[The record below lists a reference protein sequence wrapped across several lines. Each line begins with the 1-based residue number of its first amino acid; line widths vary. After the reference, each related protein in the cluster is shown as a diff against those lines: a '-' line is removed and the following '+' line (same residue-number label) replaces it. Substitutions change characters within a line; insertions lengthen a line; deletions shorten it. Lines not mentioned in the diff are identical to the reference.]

1 MRLSVTAL
9 GMALIGAPALAAPAC
24 DVPSNLPT
32 PRIEG
37 PSTRE
42 SARLLP
48 IGSYTLSLIWLPQQC
63 RSDREGFACGNRQ
76 ASFVLHGLWPDGKGK
91 DWPQWCK
98 PAPVL
103 PAATIAAHY
112 CATPSPQLIQHEWAK
127 HGTCMSG
134 YTPDRYFTQSNSLF
148 DSFVSPNM
156 RGLSY
161 RRQTVASVQRAIA
174 DANPG
179 MRADMVR
186 LNLDKKGWLR
196 EVWLCLDTR
205 FKYKTCPVQ
214 QGGAKPG
221 DRVMIWRGGRESR
234 SGFTDRHG

>member
-1 MRLSVTAL
+1 MRNSLRLSVMAFVTAL
-9 GMALIGAPALAAPAC
+9 VGAPALAAPSC
-24 DVPSNLPT
+24 DVPPT
-32 PRIEG
+32 LATPHVEG
-37 PSTRE
+37 PSNRE
-42 SARLLP
+42 PARMLP

-63 RSDREGFACGNRQ
+63 RADREGFACGGKRR
-76 ASFVLHGLWPDGKGK
+76 ADFVLHGLWPDGKGK

-103 PAATIAAHY
+103 PASTIAAHY
-112 CATPSPQLIQHEWAK
+112 CATPSPQLIQHEWSK

-134 YTPDRYFTQSNSLF
+134 YTPDRYFAQSNTLF
-148 DSFVSPNM
+148 DGFVAPNM
-156 RGLSY
+156 RALSY

-205 FKYKTCPVQ
+205 FKYKTCPAH
-214 QGGAKPG
+214 QGGAKSD
-221 DRVMIWRGGRESR
+221 DRVMIWRGGREGHS
-234 SGFTDRHG
+234 